1 MKQTVFSKITPST
14 VKHKV
19 VDLIRD
25 AIIRGELAPSEHLT
39 EVALSAQMAVSRA
52 PIREALRQ
60 LELEGLITNFP
71 NRGCFVTVFTEQD
84 VREVFS
90 LRAALE
96 GMAIEAAMPR
106 LDAADFAALRETIS
120 AQREAIAT
128 RRLDELTK
136 LDMRFHEYICIKAN
150 NSRMLKA
157 WYAQSAQCQMLMNRR
172 FRILSDYTPGTVT
185 SDHAAILNALKRGDG
200 ATALKLTKQISER
213 VQKELIEI
221 LQPDKTLET

>member
-1 MKQTVFSKITPST
+1 MKQLVFNKIAPST

-25 AIIRGELAPSEHLT
+25 AIIRGDLPSGEHLT
-39 EVALSAQMAVSRA
+39 EVDLAKQMAVSRA

-71 NRGCFVTVFTEQD
+71 NRGCFVTIFTEQD

-90 LRAALE
+90 LRATLE
-96 GMAIEAAMPR
+96 SMAIESAMPH
-106 LDAADFAALRETIS
+106 LTTPDFRALREIVEAQQQTIR
-120 AQREAIAT
+120 A

-185 SDHAAILNALKRGDG
+185 GDHTAILDALERHDQ
-200 ATALKLTKQISER
+200 ATAINLTKSISER

-221 LQPDKTLET
+221 LQLDPVPA

>member
-1 MKQTVFSKITPST
+1 MKQLVFNKISPST

-19 VDLIRD
+19 IDLIRD
-25 AIIRGELAPSEHLT
+25 AIIRGDLPSGEHLT
-39 EVALSAQMAVSRA
+39 EVDLAKQMAVSRA

-84 VREVFS
+84 VLEVFS
-90 LRAALE
+90 LRATLE
-96 GMAIEAAMPR
+96 SMAIESAMPH
-106 LDAADFAALRETIS
+106 LTTPDFRALREIVE
-120 AQREAIAT
+120 AQQQAIRA

-136 LDMRFHEYICIKAN
+136 LDMRFHEYICINAN

-157 WYAQSAQCQMLMNRR
+157 WYAQSAQCQTLMNRR

-185 SDHAAILNALKRGDG
+185 GDHAAILDALERRDL
-200 ATALKLTKQISER
+200 ATAINLTKSISER
-213 VQKELIEI
+213 VQKELTQI
-221 LQPDKTLET
+221 LKLEKGPAT